1 MPVLG
6 KSYWKEW
13 RSVNLTGDN
22 MAVYD
27 EDFDIQTKGENHII
41 DITENVA
48 SIVQNSNLTDG
59 IVCIFV
65 SGSTGT
71 ITTIEY
77 EPGLLEDMPEAME
90 RLAPK
95 DAVYQHHLRWQ
106 DGNGHSHVRASI
118 MGPGITVPFRGG
130 QMLLGTWQQI
140 VFIELD
146 VKPRNRQIRVQIVGE

>member
-1 MPVLG
+1 
-6 KSYWKEW
+6 
-13 RSVNLTGDN
+13 

-27 EDFDIQTKGENHII
+27 EDFEIQTKGEDHII
-41 DITENVA
+41 DITKNVA
-48 SIVQNSNLTDG
+48 SIVENSNLNDG
-59 IVCIFV
+59 IACIFV

-106 DGNGHSHVRASI
+106 DGNGHSHVRAAI
-118 MGPGITVPFRGG
+118 MGPGITVPFRAG

-146 VKPRNRQIRVQIVGE
+146 VKPRNRQIRVQLVGE

>member
-1 MPVLG
+1 
-6 KSYWKEW
+6 
-13 RSVNLTGDN
+13 

-27 EDFDIQTKGENHII
+27 EDFDIQTKGADHII

-48 SIVQNSNLTDG
+48 GIGKNSNLTDG
-59 IVCIFV
+59 IACIFV

-77 EPGLLEDMPEAME
+77 EPGLLEDMPEALE
-90 RLAPK
+90 RHSPK
-95 DAVYQHHLRWQ
+95 DITYQHHERWQ

-130 QMLLGTWQQI
+130 QILLGTWQQI
-140 VFIELD
+140 VFMELD
-146 VKPRNRQIRVQIVGE
+146 VKPRNRQIRVQLVGE

>member
-1 MPVLG
+1 
-6 KSYWKEW
+6 
-13 RSVNLTGDN
+13 

-27 EDFDIQTKGENHII
+27 EDFEIQTKGEDHII

-48 SIVQNSNLTDG
+48 SIVNNSNLTDG

-77 EPGLLEDMPEAME
+77 EPGLLEDMPNALEN
-90 RLAPK
+90 LAPK
-95 DAVYQHHLRWQ
+95 NIRYEHHERWQ
-106 DGNGHSHVRASI
+106 DGNGHSHVRAAF

-140 VFIELD
+140 VFMELD
-146 VKPRNRQIRVQIVGE
+146 VRPRNRQIRVQLIGE

>member
-1 MPVLG
+1 
-6 KSYWKEW
+6 
-13 RSVNLTGDN
+13 

-27 EDFDIQTKGENHII
+27 EDFDIQTKGEDHII
-41 DITENVA
+41 DITEDVA
-48 SIVQNSNLTDG
+48 RIIENSGLNDG

-65 SGSTGT
+65 SGSTGS

-77 EPGLLEDMPEAME
+77 EPGLLDDMPVAME

-95 DAVYQHHLRWQ
+95 DAVYHHHLRWQ

-146 VKPRNRQIRVQIVGE
+146 VKPRTRQIRAQLVGE

>member
-1 MPVLG
+1 
-6 KSYWKEW
+6 
-13 RSVNLTGDN
+13 

-27 EDFDIQTKGENHII
+27 EDFDIQTKGEDHII
-41 DITENVA
+41 DITEDVA

-59 IVCIFV
+59 IACIFV

-106 DGNGHSHVRASI
+106 DSNGHSHVRASI

-146 VKPRNRQIRVQIVGE
+146 VKPRNRQIRVQLVGE

>member
-1 MPVLG
+1 
-6 KSYWKEW
+6 
-13 RSVNLTGDN
+13 
-22 MAVYD
+22 MATF
-27 EDFDIQTKGENHII
+27 EGDFDIQTKGENHII
-41 DITENVA
+41 DITKHVA
-48 SIVQNSNLTDG
+48 SIIQSSKMQSG
-59 IVCIFV
+59 IACIFV

-77 EPGLLEDMPEAME
+77 EPGLLSDMPEALE

-95 DAVYQHHLRWQ
+95 DIRYEHHERWQ

-118 MGPGITVPFRGG
+118 MGPGITIPFRSG

>member
-1 MPVLG
+1 
-6 KSYWKEW
+6 
-13 RSVNLTGDN
+13 

-41 DITENVA
+41 DITEDVT
-48 SIVQNSNLTDG
+48 SIMKNSGLNDG

-118 MGPGITVPFRGG
+118 MGPGITVPFRDG

-140 VFIELD
+140 VFMELD
-146 VKPRNRQIRVQIVGE
+146 VKPRNRQIRVQLVGE

>member
-1 MPVLG
+1 
-6 KSYWKEW
+6 
-13 RSVNLTGDN
+13 

-27 EDFDIQTKGENHII
+27 EDFDIQTKGEDHII
-41 DITENVA
+41 DITEHVA
-48 SIVQNSNLTDG
+48 NIVKNSNLSDG

-146 VKPRNRQIRVQIVGE
+146 VKPRNRQIRVQLVGE

>member
-1 MPVLG
+1 
-6 KSYWKEW
+6 
-13 RSVNLTGDN
+13 

-27 EDFDIQTKGENHII
+27 EDFEIQTKGEDHII
-41 DITENVA
+41 DITGDVA
-48 SIVQNSNLTDG
+48 SIVENSNLNDG
-59 IVCIFV
+59 IACIFV

-106 DGNGHSHVRASI
+106 DGNGHSHVRAAI
-118 MGPGITVPFRGG
+118 MGPGITVPFRAG

-146 VKPRNRQIRVQIVGE
+146 VKPRNRQIRVQLVGE